1 MSQLIHEAFQEL
13 KSLKEAT
20 FSFDKSGTTEL
31 QKFLHKDDVDSSD
44 IAIVDPDAET
54 EKELKNN
61 YSGEVILQCCVC
73 KGIISKDPKDVVVDE
88 DVQRVNV
95 DEDCPYCLNT
105 GGFKVVAQIPGD
117 KPEEYEEEE
126 TTEVEPEIEETEV
139 EEEEKEPMQE
149 TLTEAK
155 KETDDLWDEVYDS
168 LIFSNKQQLMDKND
182 PRSNRVLPGVFDYD
196 QVDFNFDTGDIVVKV
211 KDDEQ
216 LEAAKEILDTKFA
229 DKGVT
234 YKVFADK
241 YDKVTPR
248 RLSITIPEDQIIQDV
263 EDKIKNESYEGI
275 DIVLAESDV
284 KFFDEETGEIVLTPE
299 ASREIDGGDF
309 SDVVVVVFED
319 DNSEVPHVYD
329 IKEEDADG
337 CIHMEYIGENKP
349 ITESIENISVETDSD
364 TINVKPSEDGKV
376 TVEAQPKEVEADAL
390 GPVSPET
397 QAEIE
402 SGEEEPEKA
411 AEEVVEETVEE
422 PEASVEEDEGE
433 IEVTDFDEDQFN
445 ELGESYLK
453 EVYGNINSF
462 KTTKGYIDGDRIKLE
477 GLINF
482 NSGKQA
488 KTSFI
493 FESFNVSK
501 RGKYKFIGEN
511 IQITNRKNAFIMS
524 GDIKEGKL
532 LPESLTYN
540 YNAKDANTGKL
551 QRVYGTVKI
560 KNNK

>member
-20 FSFDKSGTTEL
+20 FSFDRSGTAEL

-54 EKELKNN
+54 EKELKNS
-61 YSGEVILQCCVC
+61 YSGDVILRCCVC
-73 KGIISKDPKDVVVDE
+73 GALSRENPEDVVIDK
-88 DVQRVNV
+88 DTQRVNV
-95 DEDCPYCLNT
+95 DKDCPCCLNT
-105 GGFKVVAQIPGD
+105 GGFKIVAQYPGD
-117 KPEEYEEEE
+117 KPEENEEEE

-139 EEEEKEPMQE
+139 EEEKEPMQE

-155 KETDDLWDEVYDS
+155 EIEDLWDKVYDS

-182 PRSNRVLPGVFDYD
+182 PRSNRVLPGVFNYD

-211 KDDEQ
+211 KDDAQ
-216 LEAAKEILDTKFA
+216 LAAAKEILDTKFA

-234 YKVFADK
+234 YKVFIDK

-248 RLSITIPEDQIIQDV
+248 RLAITIPEDQIIQDV
-263 EDKIKNESYEGI
+263 EDKFKNNDVIESYEGV
-275 DIVLAESDV
+275 DIILADSDV
-284 KFFDEETGEIVLTPE
+284 KHFNEETGEIVLTWE

-309 SDVVVVVFED
+309 SDIVVVAFED
-319 DNSEVPHVYD
+319 DNSGVPHVYSM
-329 IKEEDADG
+329 KEEDEDG
-337 CIHMEYIGENKP
+337 CIHMEYIGENKLMN
-349 ITESIENISVETDSD
+349 ESIENISVETDSD

-376 TVEAQPKEVEADAL
+376 TVEAQPKEAEVGTLE
-390 GPVSPET
+390 PVSPET

-402 SGEEEPEKA
+402 AANGIEEEPE
-411 AEEVVEETVEE
+411 EETVEE
-422 PEASVEEDEGE
+422 PETSVEEDEGE
-433 IEVTDFDEDQFN
+433 VEVTDFDEGQFN

-453 EVYGNINSF
+453 EVYGNVNSF

-488 KTSFI
+488 KTSFV

-511 IQITNRKNAFIMS
+511 VQITNRKNAFIMS

-560 KNNK
+560 KK

>member
-31 QKFLHKDDVDSSD
+31 QKFLHKDDVDSPD
-44 IAIVDPDAET
+44 IAIVDPEAET

-61 YSGEVILQCCVC
+61 YNGDVILSCCVC
-73 KGIISKDPKDVVVDE
+73 GALISESPENIIIDKDT
-88 DVQRVNV
+88 QRANV
-95 DEDCPYCLNT
+95 DKDCPCCLNT
-105 GGFKVVAQIPGD
+105 GGFKIVAQIPGD
-117 KPEEYEEEE
+117 KPEENEEEK
-126 TTEVEPEIEETEV
+126 TTEVEPKIEETEV

-155 KETDDLWDEVYDS
+155 KETDDLWDKVYDS

-182 PRSNRVLPGVFDYD
+182 PRSNRVLPGIFDYD

-211 KDDEQ
+211 KNDKQ

-234 YKVFADK
+234 YKVLINK

-248 RLSITIPEDQIIQDV
+248 RLSITIPEDQIIYDKK
-263 EDKIKNESYEGI
+263 DKIKTESYEDYKGAI
-275 DIVLAESDV
+275 DIILADSDV
-284 KFFDEETGEIVLTPE
+284 KYFDEETGEIILTPE
-299 ASREIDGGDF
+299 ASREIDSEDF
-309 SDVVVVVFED
+309 SDTISIAFED
-319 DNSEVPHVYD
+319 DNSETPHIYKVTSKD
-329 IKEEDADG
+329 EDG

-349 ITESIENISVETDSD
+349 INESIENILVETDSD

-376 TVEAQPKEVEADAL
+376 TVEAQPKEVETGTL
-390 GPVSPET
+390 EPVSPET
-397 QAEIE
+397 KAEIE
-402 SGEEEPEKA
+402 AANGIEEESE
-411 AEEVVEETVEE
+411 EETVEE
-422 PEASVEEDEGE
+422 PETSVEEDEGE
-433 IEVTDFDEDQFN
+433 VEVTDFDEDQFN

-453 EVYGNINSF
+453 EVYGNVNNF
-462 KTTKGYIDGDRIKLE
+462 KITKGYIDGDRIKLE

-488 KTSFI
+488 KTSFV

-540 YNAKDANTGKL
+540 YNAKDANTGKF

-560 KNNK
+560 KK

>member
-20 FSFDKSGTTEL
+20 FSFDKSGTMEL

-54 EKELKNN
+54 EKELKKD
-61 YSGEVILQCCVC
+61 YGGEVILQCCVC
-73 KGIISKDPKDVVVDE
+73 KGVISKDPKDVIIDK
-88 DVQRVNV
+88 DIQRANI
-95 DEDCPYCLNT
+95 EEECPYCLNT
-105 GGFKVVAQIPGD
+105 GGFKIVAQIPGE
-117 KPEEYEEEE
+117 KPEEDEKEE
-126 TTEVEPEIEETEV
+126 TTEVEPEIEKTEV

-155 KETDDLWDEVYDS
+155 KETEDLWDKVYDS

-211 KDDEQ
+211 ATDEQ
-216 LEAAKEILDTKFA
+216 LETAKEILDSKFA

-234 YKVFADK
+234 YKVFIDK

-248 RLSITIPEDQIIQDV
+248 RLAITIPDDEIIHNV

-275 DIVLAESDV
+275 DIILAESDV
-284 KFFDEETGEIVLTPE
+284 KFFDEETGEIILTPE
-299 ASREIDGGDF
+299 VSKEIDGEDF
-309 SDVVVVVFED
+309 SDAISIAFED
-319 DNSEVPHVYD
+319 DNSKTPHIYKVKLKD
-329 IKEEDADG
+329 EDG
-337 CIHMEYIGENKP
+337 CIHMEYIGESKP
-349 ITESIENISVETDSD
+349 MNESIENISVETDSD
-364 TINVKPSEDGKV
+364 TINVKPSKDGKV
-376 TVEAQPKEVEADAL
+376 TVEAQPKEVEAGTL
-390 GPVSPET
+390 EPVDPET
-397 QAEIE
+397 QEEIE
-402 SGEEEPEKA
+402 ANGEEPE
-411 AEEVVEETVEE
+411 EEAIEE
-422 PEASVEEDEGE
+422 PTTSVEEDEGE
-433 IEVTDFDEDQFN
+433 VEVTDFDEEKFD

-453 EVYGNINSF
+453 EVYGNVNSF

-477 GLINF
+477 GLIKF

-511 IQITNRKNAFIMS
+511 IQITNRKNAFILS

-532 LPESLTYN
+532 ISEALTYN
-540 YNAKDANTGKL
+540 YNAKDANTGNL

-560 KNNK
+560 KK

>member
-20 FSFDKSGTTEL
+20 FSFDRSGTAEL
-31 QKFLHKDDVDSSD
+31 QKFLHKDNVDSSD

-61 YSGEVILQCCVC
+61 YSGDVILRCCVC
-73 KGIISKDPKDVVVDE
+73 GALSREDPENIVIDE
-88 DVQRVNV
+88 DTQRANV
-95 DEDCPYCLNT
+95 DKDCPCCLNT
-105 GGFKVVAQIPGD
+105 GGFKIVAQYPGD
-117 KPEEYEEEE
+117 KPEENEEEE
-126 TTEVEPEIEETEV
+126 TTEVEPETEKTEV

-155 KETDDLWDEVYDS
+155 EVEDLWDKVYDS

-196 QVDFNFDTGDIVVKV
+196 QVDFNFDTGDIIVKV
-211 KDDEQ
+211 KDDAQ

-234 YKVFADK
+234 YKVFVDK

-263 EDKIKNESYEGI
+263 EDKVKTESYEGV
-275 DIVLAESDV
+275 DIILADSDV

-309 SDVVVVVFED
+309 SDVVVVAFED

-337 CIHMEYIGENKP
+337 CIHMKYIGENKP
-349 ITESIENISVETDSD
+349 MNESIENISVETDSD

-376 TVEAQPKEVEADAL
+376 TVEAQPKEVEAGTL
-390 GPVSPET
+390 EPVSPET
-397 QAEIE
+397 KAEIE
-402 SGEEEPEKA
+402 AANGIEEES
-411 AEEVVEETVEE
+411 EEEIEEETVEE
-422 PEASVEEDEGE
+422 PETSVEEDEGE
-433 IEVTDFDEDQFN
+433 VEVTDFDEDQFN

-453 EVYGNINSF
+453 EVYDNVNSF

-488 KTSFI
+488 KTSFV

-560 KNNK
+560 KK

>member
-31 QKFLHKDDVDSSD
+31 QKFLHKDNVDSSD

-61 YSGEVILQCCVC
+61 YDGEVILQCCVC

-95 DEDCPYCLNT
+95 DEDCPYCLNI

-149 TLTEAK
+149 TLNEAK

-196 QVDFNFDTGDIVVKV
+196 QVDFNFDTGDIVVKI

-234 YKVFADK
+234 YKIFADK

-275 DIVLAESDV
+275 DIILAESDI
-284 KFFDEETGEIVLTPE
+284 KFFDEETGEIILTPE
-299 ASREIDGGDF
+299 ASKEIGSEDF
-309 SDVVVVVFED
+309 SDVISIAFED
-319 DNSEVPHVYD
+319 DSSEKPHVYS
-329 IKEEDADG
+329 IKLKDEDG

-349 ITESIENISVETDSD
+349 ITESIENISVETDND

-402 SGEEEPEKA
+402 SGEEEPEEV
-411 AEEVVEETVEE
+411 AEEVAEETVEE

-453 EVYGNINSF
+453 EVYGNVNNF

-482 NSGKQA
+482 NSGK
-488 KTSFI
+488 
-493 FESFNVSK
+493 
-501 RGKYKFIGEN
+501 
-511 IQITNRKNAFIMS
+511 
-524 GDIKEGKL
+524 
-532 LPESLTYN
+532 
-540 YNAKDANTGKL
+540 
-551 QRVYGTVKI
+551 
-560 KNNK
+560 

>member
-20 FSFDKSGTTEL
+20 FSFDRSGTAEL
-31 QKFLHKDDVDSSD
+31 QKFLHKDNVDSSD

-61 YSGEVILQCCVC
+61 YSGDVILRCCVC
-73 KGIISKDPKDVVVDE
+73 GALSREDPENIVIDE
-88 DVQRVNV
+88 DTQRANV
-95 DEDCPYCLNT
+95 DKDCPCCLNT
-105 GGFKVVAQIPGD
+105 GGFKIVAQYPGD
-117 KPEEYEEEE
+117 KPEENEEEE
-126 TTEVEPEIEETEV
+126 TTEVEPEIEKTEV

-155 KETDDLWDEVYDS
+155 EVEDLWDKVYDS

-196 QVDFNFDTGDIVVKV
+196 QVDFNFDTGDIIVKV
-211 KDDEQ
+211 KDDAQ

-234 YKVFADK
+234 YEVFVDK

-248 RLSITIPEDQIIQDV
+248 RLSITIPEDQIIYDI

-275 DIVLAESDV
+275 DIILAESDV

-299 ASREIDGGDF
+299 ASEEIGNEDF
-309 SDVVVVVFED
+309 SDVISIAFED
-319 DNSEVPHVYD
+319 DNSEKPHFYS
-329 IKEEDADG
+329 IKLKDEDG

-349 ITESIENISVETDSD
+349 MNESIENISVETDSD

-376 TVEAQPKEVEADAL
+376 TVETQPKEAEAGTL
-390 GPVSPET
+390 EPVNPET
-397 QAEIE
+397 KAEIE
-402 SGEEEPEKA
+402 IANGIEEESK
-411 AEEVVEETVEE
+411 EEVEETVEE
-422 PEASVEEDEGE
+422 PETSVEEDEGE

-453 EVYGNINSF
+453 EVYGNVNNF

>member
-20 FSFDKSGTTEL
+20 FSFDKSGTMEL
-31 QKFLHKDDVDSSD
+31 QKFLHKDNVDSLD

-54 EKELKNN
+54 EKELKKD
-61 YSGEVILQCCVC
+61 YGGEVILQCCVC
-73 KGIISKDPKDVVVDE
+73 KGVISKDPKDVIIDK
-88 DVQRVNV
+88 DIQRANI
-95 DEDCPYCLNT
+95 EEECPYCLNT
-105 GGFKVVAQIPGD
+105 GGFKIVAQIPGE
-117 KPEEYEEEE
+117 KPEEDEKEE
-126 TTEVEPEIEETEV
+126 TTEVEPEIEKTEV

-155 KETDDLWDEVYDS
+155 KETEDLWDKVYDS
-168 LIFSNKQQLMDKND
+168 LIYSNKQQLMDKND

-211 KDDEQ
+211 ATDEQ
-216 LEAAKEILDTKFA
+216 LEAAKEILDSKFA

-234 YKVFADK
+234 YKVFTDK

-248 RLSITIPEDQIIQDV
+248 RLAITIPDNEIIHDV
-263 EDKIKNESYEGI
+263 KDKIKNESYEGV
-275 DIVLAESDV
+275 DIVLADSDV
-284 KFFDEETGEIVLTPE
+284 KKFDEETGEIILTKK
-299 ASREIDGGDF
+299 ASMEINGNDF
-309 SDVVVVVFED
+309 EDFVTVAFED
-319 DNSEVPHVYD
+319 DNAEKSYTYKFTV
-329 IKEEDADG
+329 EDKDG
-337 CIHMEYIGENKP
+337 CIHMEYIDENKQ
-349 ITESIENISVETDSD
+349 INESIENISIETDSD

-376 TVEAQPKEVEADAL
+376 TVEAQPKEVEAGTL
-390 GPVSPET
+390 EPVDSET

-402 SGEEEPEKA
+402 ANGEESEE
-411 AEEVVEETVEE
+411 EEVVEEPTT
-422 PEASVEEDEGE
+422 SVEEDEGE
-433 IEVTDFDEDQFN
+433 VEVTDFDEEAFD

-453 EVYGNINSF
+453 EVYGNVNSF

-477 GLINF
+477 GLIKF

-501 RGKYKFIGEN
+501 HGKYKFIGEN
-511 IQITNRKNAFIMS
+511 IQITNRKNAFILS

-532 LPESLTYN
+532 ISEALTYN
-540 YNAKDANTGKL
+540 YNAKDVNTGNL

-560 KNNK
+560 KK

>member
-20 FSFDKSGTTEL
+20 FSFDKSGTMEL

-54 EKELKNN
+54 EKELKKD
-61 YSGEVILQCCVC
+61 YGGEVILQCCVC
-73 KGIISKDPKDVVVDE
+73 KGVISKDPKDVIIDK
-88 DVQRVNV
+88 DIQRANI
-95 DEDCPYCLNT
+95 EEECPYCLNT
-105 GGFKVVAQIPGD
+105 GGFKIVAQIPGE
-117 KPEEYEEEE
+117 KPKEDEKEE
-126 TTEVEPEIEETEV
+126 TTEVEPEIEKTEV

-155 KETDDLWDEVYDS
+155 KETEDLWDKVYDS

-211 KDDEQ
+211 ATDEQ
-216 LEAAKEILDTKFA
+216 LEAAKEILDSKFA

-234 YKVFADK
+234 YKVFIDK

-248 RLSITIPEDQIIQDV
+248 RLAITIPDDEIIHNV

-275 DIVLAESDV
+275 DIILAESDV
-284 KFFDEETGEIVLTPE
+284 KFFDEETGEIILTPE
-299 ASREIDGGDF
+299 ASKEIDGKDF
-309 SDVVVVVFED
+309 SDAISIAFED
-319 DNSEVPHVYD
+319 DNSKAPHIYKVKLKD
-329 IKEEDADG
+329 EDG
-337 CIHMEYIGENKP
+337 CIHMEYIGESKP
-349 ITESIENISVETDSD
+349 INESIENISVETDSD

-376 TVEAQPKEVEADAL
+376 TVEAQPKEVEAGTL
-390 GPVSPET
+390 EPVDPET
-397 QAEIE
+397 QEEIE
-402 SGEEEPEKA
+402 ANGEEPE
-411 AEEVVEETVEE
+411 EEAIEE
-422 PEASVEEDEGE
+422 PTTSVEEDEGE
-433 IEVTDFDEDQFN
+433 VEVTDFDEETFD

-453 EVYGNINSF
+453 EVYGNVNSF

-477 GLINF
+477 GLIKF

-511 IQITNRKNAFIMS
+511 IQITNRKNAFILS

-532 LPESLTYN
+532 ISEALTYN
-540 YNAKDANTGKL
+540 YNAKDANTGNL

-560 KNNK
+560 KK